1 MFFPRWLFVLAMAV
15 SAYAQTVCNCDPA
28 KPETMKARQCSLCE
42 EAEKQPAGAEFFVVK
57 DANPSKPN
65 RTLLLPR
72 EHTPGQ
78 HPLRDL
84 TAEQRTAFWS
94 AAVDKARQLWGDDWA
109 VAWNS
114 DRVRTQC
121 HAHLHIGKLLPGV
134 ETENFIVV
142 NSPSEIPLPKD
153 VNDGIW
159 VHQVNGKLHVHT
171 GEIIT
176 ETVLLR

>member
-1 MFFPRWLFVLAMAV
+1 MLVPRWLLVLAVAV

-42 EAEKQPAGAEFFVVK
+42 EAEKQPAGTQFFIVK

-84 TAEQRTAFWS
+84 TDEQRTAFWS
-94 AAVDKARQLWGDDWA
+94 AAIDKAKQLWDNEWA

-159 VHQVNGKLHVHT
+159 VHEVNGKLHVHT